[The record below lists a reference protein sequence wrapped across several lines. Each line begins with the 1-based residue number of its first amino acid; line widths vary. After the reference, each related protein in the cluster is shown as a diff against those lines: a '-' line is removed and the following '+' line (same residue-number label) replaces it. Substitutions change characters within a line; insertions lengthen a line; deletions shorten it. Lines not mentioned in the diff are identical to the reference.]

1 MTSSAPE
8 SDPRL
13 PALERARGLILP
25 AGYIWAPFDL
35 DRIEEALAVLVT
47 CGRLSS
53 GSDSWTL
60 EELRSGWT
68 EPGVSPSADA
78 ILVRGPDGSAVGYE
92 EMYNHSSHL
101 SLISLGNQVLPE
113 HRGCGI
119 EDALLRWAERRAH
132 AECSLAPAGA
142 EVLWRLP
149 CEVND
154 RAALAL
160 AERHGFE
167 PVRHYFVM
175 SREVRELAERD
186 VPVWPVGIEIR
197 SLRRGIDEE
206 TYYRVRWE
214 AFQDHWGVSRSFE
227 DGFARFLHEIE
238 QNPDFDPRLF
248 WGAFAD
254 ERLVAICHCLPAYE
268 GDSETGWICDV
279 GVVRGWR
286 ERGLGR
292 ALLLHAFAEFR
303 RLGKRIARLHVDA
316 ENPTGAVRLY
326 ESVGMEV
333 TERIVTMGRRLTGTG
348 ASH

>member
-1 MTSSAPE
+1 MTSNTPE
-8 SDPRL
+8 TDPRL
-13 PALERARGLILP
+13 PALERARGLALP
-25 AGYIWAPFDL
+25 SGYTWAPFDL
-35 DRIEEALAVLVT
+35 DRLEEALAVLVT
-47 CGRLSS
+47 CGRLSF

-68 EPGVSPSADA
+68 EPGVSPSSDA
-78 ILVRGPDGSAVGYE
+78 ILVRAADGSTIGFE
-92 EMYNHSSHL
+92 ELYNHSSHL

-113 HRGCGI
+113 HRGRGI
-119 EDALLRWAERRAH
+119 EDALLQWAERRAL
-132 AECSLAPAGA
+132 AECSLASVGA
-142 EVLWRLP
+142 EVLWRVP

-154 RAALAL
+154 HTALAL

-175 SREVRELAERD
+175 SRELKEPSPS
-186 VPVWPVGIEIR
+186 PVWPAGIEIR
-197 SLRRGIDEE
+197 SLRRGTDEE

-238 QNPDFDPRLF
+238 QNSDFVPRFF
-248 WGAFAD
+248 WGVFAD
-254 ERLVAICHCLPAYE
+254 ERLVAICHCLPSYE
-268 GDSETGWICDV
+268 GDSEIGWICDL
-279 GVVRGWR
+279 GVLRDWRG
-286 ERGLGR
+286 RGLAR
-292 ALLLHAFAEFR
+292 ALLLHAFAEFG

-348 ASH
+348 ASL